1 MLVKLT
7 PGITYSF
14 YACSQKCRLALL
26 GPTSVK
32 AERKML
38 MKLTP
43 EYLIGH
49 GTISSLLDVVA
60 FLSPNDWQIV
70 GF

>member
-1 MLVKLT
+1 MQGL
-7 PGITYSF
+7 I
-14 YACSQKCRLALL
+14 L

-32 AERKML
+32 AARKML
-38 MKLTP
+38 MKLSP
-43 EYLIGH
+43 EYLVGH

-60 FLSPNDWQIV
+60 FLSPNYWQIV